1 MILALDH
8 WDGLGQGSQSCVSFV
23 NVNHSASYTTNN
35 DITMKLSTPP
45 SAFSALSVALEAL
58 EVLEA
63 KESFES
69 FKLKRFLKALLYL
82 TFRFLILSLVLIL
95 VVLVPLQVALDV
107 KFLPCRLHTR
117 ARASV
122 TIISRVGD

>member
-63 KESFES
+63 KESI
-69 FKLKRFLKALLYL
+69 LKALLYL